1 MEYEMEM
8 ESLHIGF
15 ESESPSGTAALR
27 GGTQEW
33 HRSSATTQSAVPPK
47 AGAGA
52 ASARNDAR
60 ATFIGL
66 SNALRAATKREAC
79 RDLVCDNKM
88 MMIIMHK
95 ISSLWHRNSIC
106 ELLPCSEKLRSSI

>member
-15 ESESPSGTAALR
+15 ESESPSGTAGRHARVASIKRNDPLGR
-27 GGTQEW
+27 PSKGGGG
-33 HRSSATTQSAVPPK
+33 V
-47 AGAGA
+47 
-52 ASARNDAR
+52 SARNDAR

-66 SNALRAATKREAC
+66 SNALRAASKREAC

-88 MMIIMHK
+88 IMIIMHK
-95 ISSLWHRNSIC
+95 ISSLWHRNGIS

>member
-15 ESESPSGTAALR
+15 ESESPSGTALR

-33 HRSSATTQSAVPPK
+33 HLSSATTHSEGGGV
-47 AGAGA
+47 
-52 ASARNDAR
+52 SARNDAR

-66 SNALRAATKREAC
+66 SSALRAATK
-79 RDLVCDNKM
+79 
-88 MMIIMHK
+88 
-95 ISSLWHRNSIC
+95 
-106 ELLPCSEKLRSSI
+106 